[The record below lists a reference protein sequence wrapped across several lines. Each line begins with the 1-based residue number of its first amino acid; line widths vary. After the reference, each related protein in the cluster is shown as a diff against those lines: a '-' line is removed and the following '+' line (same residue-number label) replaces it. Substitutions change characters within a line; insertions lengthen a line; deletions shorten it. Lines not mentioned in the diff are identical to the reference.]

1 MDTRGPE
8 HDVHPSDCTQF
19 TGKNVFH
26 FTLLV
31 SGSVCANCI
40 VLLCFCHHFCPNRQD
55 EYVSE
60 RTKLCYFLF
69 LDCQCALNIN
79 RLSVDVAFQP
89 WQPLNYTSLC

>member
-31 SGSVCANCI
+31 SGSVCTNCV
-40 VLLCFCHHFCPNRQD
+40 VLLSMSVREPNSVICFSLI
-55 EYVSE
+55 VSV
-60 RTKLCYFLF
+60 LL
-69 LDCQCALNIN
+69 I
-79 RLSVDVAFQP
+79 
-89 WQPLNYTSLC
+89 